1 MNRQHKEAV
10 VTELKDMFAKANAS
24 FLVEYKGV
32 SVTQLQSLRR
42 QLREQRGFLKITKA
56 RLMKRATE
64 DMEAIDG
71 FRQNFREQIGLVFAL
86 DEAPGV
92 AKKIVD
98 FSKENESLKVVAG
111 FFESQ
116 VMSKEEVIALA
127 SIPSREVLLA
137 QLVGVLQAPLSQF
150 AACINQL
157 KEKKEKEEGSLEG
170 ASASTE

>member
-10 VTELKDMFAKANAS
+10 VIELKDMFAKANAS

-32 SVTQLQSLRR
+32 SVPQLQALRR

-64 DMEAIDG
+64 NLEAIDG
-71 FRQNFREQIGLVFAL
+71 FRQNFKEQVGLIFAL

-98 FSKENESLKVVAG
+98 FSKENESLKVIAG
-111 FFESQ
+111 YFESQ
-116 VMSKEEVIALA
+116 VMSKEEVVALA

-137 QLVGVLQAPLSQF
+137 QLVGALQAPLSQF

-157 KEKKEKEEGSLEG
+157 KEKKEKEGSTEE
-170 ASASTE
+170 ASTSVQ